1 LRNLILKVVHT
12 VWEELIVINIKMKKY
27 KDTHQILQIWFSSS
41 FPIGSY
47 AYSHGLE
54 ALIDDDKIKNR
65 DDVREYLEALLFY
78 GSLRN
83 DYIFLKSVYM
93 GEEINDLILAS
104 ATSKERHTEMIDM
117 GNSFRKIMKDSWEL
131 VLEENTSFVYCISK
145 AALHF
150 NIKFDDLIK
159 FYLQS
164 YISNLINVCVKHI
177 PMSQKDGQILNVNF
191 IDQIQKFLDQS
202 YQLTLK
208 DIGTSFFIG
217 DIFAI
222 KHENLDSRI
231 YLT

>member
-1 LRNLILKVVHT
+1 MELT
-12 VWEELIVINIKMKKY
+12 VWDVLIVINTKMKKI
-27 KDTHQILQIWFSSS
+27 KDPLQILQIWFSSS
-41 FPIGSY
+41 FPVGSY

-54 ALIDDDKIKNR
+54 ALIDDNKIKNK

-104 ATSKERHTEMIDM
+104 ASSKERHTEMIDM

>member
-1 LRNLILKVVHT
+1 MELT
-12 VWEELIVINIKMKKY
+12 VWDVLIVINTKMKKI
-27 KDTHQILQIWFSSS
+27 KDPLQILQIWFSSS
-41 FPIGSY
+41 FPVGSY

-54 ALIDDDKIKNR
+54 AIIDDNKIKNK
-65 DDVREYLEALLFY
+65 DDVKEYLEALLFY

-104 ATSKERHTEMIDM
+104 ASSKERHTEMIDM

-177 PMSQKDGQILNVNF
+177 PMSQKDGQILNVDF
-191 IDQIQKFLDQS
+191 IDRIQDFLKQYD
-202 YQLTLK
+202 QLTLK

>member
-1 LRNLILKVVHT
+1 MELT
-12 VWEELIVINIKMKKY
+12 VWDVLIVINTKMKKI
-27 KDTHQILQIWFSSS
+27 KDPLQILQIWFSSS
-41 FPIGSY
+41 FPVGSY

-104 ATSKERHTEMIDM
+104 ASSKERHTEMIDL

>member
-1 LRNLILKVVHT
+1 MNK
-12 VWEELIVINIKMKKY
+12 IK
-27 KDTHQILQIWFSSS
+27 DPLQILQIWFSSS
-41 FPIGSY
+41 FPVGSY
-47 AYSHGLE
+47 AYSHGIE
-54 ALIDDDKIKNR
+54 ALIDKKKIKDKDNVKEFL
-65 DDVREYLEALLFY
+65 DALLFY
-78 GSLRN
+78 GTLRN
-83 DYIFLKSVYM
+83 DYIFLKSIYK
-93 GEEINDLILAS
+93 GEEINDIILAS
-104 ATSKERHTEMIDM
+104 ASSKERHIEMIDM
-117 GNSFRKIMKDSWEL
+117 GNSFRKIMKDSWQL
-131 VLEENTSFVYCISK
+131 KLKDNTSFVYCVGK

-177 PMSQKDGQILNVNF
+177 PISQKDGQTLNVIF

-202 YQLTLK
+202 KQLTLN
-208 DIGTSFFIG
+208 DIGTTFFIG

>member
-1 LRNLILKVVHT
+1 MELT
-12 VWEELIVINIKMKKY
+12 VWDVLIVINTKMKKI
-27 KDTHQILQIWFSSS
+27 KDPLQILQIWFSSS
-41 FPIGSY
+41 FPVGSY

-54 ALIDDDKIKNR
+54 ALIDDNKIKNK

-83 DYIFLKSVYM
+83 DYIFLKSIYI

-104 ATSKERHTEMIDM
+104 ASSKERHIEMIDM

-131 VLEENTSFVYCISK
+131 ELEENTSFVYCISK

-150 NIKFDDLIK
+150 DIKFEDLIK

-177 PMSQKDGQILNVNF
+177 PMSQKEGQILNVNF
-191 IDQIQKFLDQS
+191 IDQIQKFLEKSD
-202 YQLTLK
+202 QLTLK

>member
-1 LRNLILKVVHT
+1 M
-12 VWEELIVINIKMKKY
+12 VWVEHIATNIKMKTF
-27 KDTHQILQIWFSSS
+27 KDPHQILQVWFSSS

-54 ALIDDDKIKNR
+54 ALIDDKKIKNKN
-65 DDVREYLEALLFY
+65 DVKEFLDALLFY
-78 GSLRN
+78 GTLRN
-83 DYIFLKSVYM
+83 DYIFIKSIYK
-93 GEEINDLILAS
+93 GEEINELILAS
-104 ATSKERHTEMIDM
+104 ASSKERQIEMIDM

-131 VLEENTSFVYCISK
+131 SLPENTSFIYCLAK
-145 AALHF
+145 AGLHF

-164 YISNLINVCVKHI
+164 FISNLINVCVKHI
-177 PMSQKDGQILNVNF
+177 PMSQKDGQTLNVIYIN
-191 IDQIQKFLDQS
+191 QIQEFLTLSDK
-202 YQLTLK
+202 LTLK
-208 DIGTSFFIG
+208 DIGTTFFIG

>member
-1 LRNLILKVVHT
+1 M
-12 VWEELIVINIKMKKY
+12 VWAEHIATNIKMKKF
-27 KDTHQILQIWFSSS
+27 KDPHQILQVWFSSS

-54 ALIDDDKIKNR
+54 ALIDDKKIKNNN
-65 DDVREYLEALLFY
+65 DVKEFLDALLFY
-78 GSLRN
+78 GTLRN
-83 DYIFLKSVYM
+83 DYIFIKSIYK
-93 GEEINDLILAS
+93 GDEINQLILAS
-104 ATSKERHTEMIDM
+104 ASSKERQIEMIDM

-131 VLEENTSFVYCISK
+131 SLPENTSFTYCLAK
-145 AALHF
+145 AGLHF

-164 YISNLINVCVKHI
+164 FISNLINVCVKHI
-177 PMSQKDGQILNVNF
+177 PMSQKDGQSLNVIF
-191 IDQIQKFLDQS
+191 INQIQKFLTHSDK
-202 YQLTLK
+202 LTLK
-208 DIGTSFFIG
+208 DIGTTFFIG

>member
-1 LRNLILKVVHT
+1 MHT
-12 VWEELIVINIKMKKY
+12 VWEELIVINIKMKKT
-27 KDTHQILQIWFSSS
+27 KDPHQILQIWFSSS

-54 ALIDDDKIKNR
+54 ALIDEQQIENK
-65 DDVREYLEALLFY
+65 DDVKEFLDALLFY
-78 GSLRN
+78 GTLRN
-83 DYIFLKSVYM
+83 DYIFMKSIYK
-93 GEEINDLILAS
+93 GEEINELILAS
-104 ATSKERHTEMIDM
+104 ASSKERQIEMIDM

-131 VLEENTSFVYCISK
+131 SLPENTSFIYCLAK
-145 AALHF
+145 AGLHF

-164 YISNLINVCVKHI
+164 FISNLINVCVKHI
-177 PMSQKDGQILNVNF
+177 PMSQKDGQTLNVIYIN
-191 IDQIQKFLDQS
+191 QIQEFLTLSDK
-202 YQLTLK
+202 LTLK
-208 DIGTSFFIG
+208 DIGTTFFIG